1 MISNKLEDRP
11 NIGKV
16 LLEQLKQ
23 VGFET
28 VSDLKEAGSENAFI
42 RIRTI
47 EPGACLNKLCALEG
61 AVQGIRWHSLDVET
75 KNELRAFFK
84 TLNSTVAASH

>member
-23 VGFET
+23 VGIET
-28 VSDLKEAGSENAFI
+28 VNDLKEAGSENAFI

-61 AVQGIRWHSLDVET
+61 AVQGIRWHNLDVET

-84 TLNSTVAASH
+84 ALKSSKTEAY